1 MIHYLNSCLLRYIRT
16 RMKEWLDYLITFQ
29 CEVFK
34 PHGIPARRLV
44 QEKFTWKESELFE
57 YILQAIESY
66 RKKEVICDLLNITA
80 NLVWEYNTFFNK
92 P

>member
-1 MIHYLNSCLLRYIRT
+1 
-16 RMKEWLDYLITFQ
+16 MKEWLDYLITFQ

-34 PHGIPARRLV
+34 PHWVSQMRLV

-66 RKKEVICDLLNITA
+66 RKKEVICDLLSITA
-80 NLVWEYNTFFNK
+80 NLVWEYNDFFNK

>member
-1 MIHYLNSCLLRYIRT
+1 
-16 RMKEWLDYLITFQ
+16 MKEWLDYLITFQ
-29 CEVFK
+29 CEVIK
-34 PHGIPARRLV
+34 PHWIPARRLV
-44 QEKFTWKESELFE
+44 QEKFTWKYSELFE

-66 RKKEVICDLLNITA
+66 KKKEVICDLLNITV